1 MNDAPAPRNPSPRDN
16 GFPRRW
22 LVLIGMKLVVLALA
36 VFVTLRL
43 YGLI

>member
-1 MNDAPAPRNPSPRDN
+1 MTGSPAPRTPAPSDG

-22 LVLIGMKLVVLALA
+22 LVLIGFKLVLLAAAVL
-36 VFVTLRL
+36 VTLRL

>member
-1 MNDAPAPRNPSPRDN
+1 MSESPTPQDH

-22 LVLIGMKLVVLALA
+22 LVLIGVKLVVLAVA
-36 VFVTLRL
+36 VIVTLRL

>member
-1 MNDAPAPRNPSPRDN
+1 MNDAPAPQNPSPRDN

-22 LVLIGMKLVVLALA
+22 LVLIGVKLVVLAVA